1 MTILQ
6 LKTKIQLLETW
17 LISNP
22 NSTERALVESDLKQL
37 KKKLN
42 KND

>member
-22 NSTERALVESDLKQL
+22 NST
-37 KKKLN
+37 KKSPSRI
-42 KND
+42 